1 MHFQAFLLDGIARWN
16 TARISAL
23 IDAPV
28 SPLRPFDIAL
38 KNKLHLL
45 SSSVMGV
52 PIDPCYHPTS
62 TSCGEL
68 LGVEYLYGE
77 NVSTLSLD
85 VDKEIDQ
92 RYRRE
97 ETFST
102 VAKTEG

>member
-1 MHFQAFLLDGIARWN
+1 
-16 TARISAL
+16 
-23 IDAPV
+23 
-28 SPLRPFDIAL
+28 
-38 KNKLHLL
+38 
-45 SSSVMGV
+45 MGV

-102 VAKTEG
+102 VAKTEGWDPELNIASGSFVNRYVF